1 MKIKKVIVREA
12 NVLLI
17 EASFQASNLHPLK
30 LSTILDSGTTIDVLN
45 NLSDLTNFQKAPRHH
60 FLIARNTEV
69 PILGYGDRIIRIP
82 RLNGGTAI
90 IRLKNVAFCPDFI
103 TNLVSFR
110 LL

>member
-1 MKIKKVIVREA
+1 MKIKKVIVGEA

-30 LSTILDSGTTIDVLN
+30 LSTILDSGTTIDVSN
-45 NLSDLTNFQKAPRHH
+45 NLSDLINFRKAPHHH
-60 FLIARNTEV
+60 FLIAGNTEV
-69 PILGYGDRIIRIP
+69 QILGYGDRIIRIP
-82 RLNGGTAI
+82 RPNGGTAI
-90 IRLKNVAFCPDFI
+90 IRLKNVAFCPDFA